1 MSSSKKSPT
10 TTRKRVG
17 PFTVSGVIG
26 EGGMGTVLRC
36 HRKGEDVAVKM
47 IRPNLLG
54 SEDIRARFAREA
66 ELLKSVDDPH
76 VARIVGYDAENKTSP
91 WLATEFIDGPNLKE
105 WVAEHGA
112 MGEASWQELAE
123 GVFTGLAAIHETGI
137 IHRDIKPANIMMSAD
152 GPKIIDFGIS
162 KEEGQTALTNTQM
175 FAGTVAYLAPE
186 RVEANEESQAS
197 DMFSAGLVLAV
208 AARGEHPWGDE
219 TTQTE
224 LAILMNMANEEPRL
238 DGLSDKQKTI
248 LKALLRRHPASRP
261 DARKALAILRG
272 EAEDNYIEKR
282 APVNK
287 PAKRLQ
293 FQRTPRHFTP
303 SVAGALIRGFAVAVA
318 TVLATAAI
326 GLIAGT
332 GRGVDLLMNGVG
344 WATAT
349 LSNALRAQPVP
360 SDFSWLLSSEA
371 NLTTLLGI
379 RPSLITIGLLAVMAL
394 FGRQYAKHL
403 GPLRPLDRLGRLA
416 ALALPTVAVVVGLS
430 WLIPGTVGMMPW
442 DAVFGLAV
450 LSLGLGVGLIAGGMA
465 HDNSPARWWLHATA
479 TFLLLVLTISGA
491 VIIGGVIHGLLSP
504 DVAVS
509 TAIQAAGPFAGFSLV
524 DFLVFA
530 LTIALVLPT
539 LLVVGVDAFVTGQG
553 YAALRDN
560 NFIYLQALAEP
571 AGASQLFVF
580 TTQGVILS
588 ALFLIAL
595 ALAATVA
602 GARAAST
609 LSVTVAG
616 HRWFIQ
622 LAILTVIAAL
632 VTFALFR
639 VPVAR
644 AASLRGSLFINPSLT
659 TTFVSLALIAVVAS
673 AIALLFWL
681 GGHKDLAPRLAA
693 FIPRLPTPPST
704 ELVPASIRPHLPLK
718 YGLVHSVVAVTA
730 IITIV
735 IPSGLG
741 FADRQWA
748 LTNTPEK
755 AVNELALAMEIRD
768 GEALTEL
775 MPLAPGTE
783 WLPIDVLESA
793 QPIIGQRRDVTITND
808 QGQPWQVGE
817 LDASG
822 TVSWPVDSGAI
833 SWRLP
838 IESAVEQRFVFL
850 RQANYVPVLEPI
862 TMTLGVDDHIGTID
876 GTPIRINGVEVPPG
890 QYSLIP
896 GDYTVERDAVDLIA
910 GFSRRVVVNQTSHSV
925 RVPARLNLPANGEND
940 LLIAALDAAGS
951 CGNVARSECF
961 SSDDVYRA
969 QQIQS
974 GRVPSRFY
982 ASESTSLQDGGLR
995 CEEGA
1000 IEMLSTREIV
1010 RELVCTQAV
1019 RYETKYWD
1027 SRQIAEPVYSTRCA
1041 SWWYS
1046 WWFGATCLRWERYQ
1060 SGTNY
1065 RTVRGD
1071 LIGTVKYQSD
1081 MPIRV
1086 TVPAGL
1092 NDANEFV
1099 IGEALITP

>member
-1 MSSSKKSPT
+1 MSTSKKSPT

-112 MGEASWQELAE
+112 MGEASWEELAE
-123 GVFTGLAAIHETGI
+123 GVFSGLAAIHETGI
-137 IHRDIKPANIMMSAD
+137 LHRDIKPANIMMSPD

-272 EAEDNYIEKR
+272 EAEDTFVEKKVT
-282 APVNK
+282 AGK
-287 PAKRLQ
+287 PAKRLRH
-293 FQRTPRHFTP
+293 QRTATHFTP
-303 SVAGALIRGFAVAVA
+303 SLGGALVRGFSVAAVAVIAA
-318 TVLATAAI
+318 TVM
-326 GLIAGT
+326 GLIASS
-332 GRGVDLLMNGVG
+332 GRGADLLMNAVG

-349 LSNALRAQPVP
+349 LSNALRVQPVS
-360 SDFSWLLSSEA
+360 SDYSWLLSSEA
-371 NLTTLLGI
+371 NLTTSLGV
-379 RPSLITIGLLAVMAL
+379 RPTLITLGLVAVMAL

-403 GPLRPLDRLGRLA
+403 GPLGPRERLIRLA
-416 ALALPTVAVVVGLS
+416 ALTAPVVAVAVGLS
-430 WLIPGTVGMMPW
+430 WLVPGAVGMAPW
-442 DAVFGLAV
+442 DALFGVAVLAV
-450 LSLGLGVGLIAGGMA
+450 GLGLGLIIGGMA
-465 HDNSPARWWLHATA
+465 HDNSPARWWLRAMGTL
-479 TFLLLVLTISGA
+479 LLLVLAVGGA

-509 TAIQAAGPFAGFSLV
+509 TATRGAGPFAGFSLG
-524 DFLVFA
+524 DFVVFA
-530 LTIALVLPT
+530 VTTALILPT
-539 LLVVGVDAFVTGQG
+539 VLVVAVDAFVTGQG

-560 NFIYLQALAEP
+560 NFIYLQALSEP
-571 AGASQLFVF
+571 AGDSQLFVF

-588 ALFLIAL
+588 ALFLAFL
-595 ALAATVA
+595 AVAATIS
-602 GARAAST
+602 GAHAASR
-609 LSVTVAG
+609 LAVTVAG

-622 LAILTVIAAL
+622 LAILTSIAAL
-632 VTFALFR
+632 VTFALVR
-639 VPVAR
+639 VPVEQT
-644 AASLRGSLFINPSLT
+644 ASLRGSFFITPSLT
-659 TTFVSLALIAVVAS
+659 ATVVSLVLMVVVAL
-673 AIALLFWL
+673 AIAFLFWL
-681 GGHKDLAPRLAA
+681 GGHRDVAPRLAA
-693 FIPRLPTPPST
+693 FIPRLPTPAST
-704 ELVPASIRPHLPLK
+704 ELVAASTTPRLSLRH
-718 YGLVHSVVAVTA
+718 GLAYSLVAVTA
-730 IITIV
+730 IITMV

-748 LTNTPEK
+748 LTHTPEK
-755 AVNELALAMEIRD
+755 VVSELALAMEIRD
-768 GEALTEL
+768 GAALTEL
-775 MPLAPGTE
+775 MPLAPGTT
-783 WLPIDVLESA
+783 WLPLDVLESA
-793 QPIIGQRRDVTITND
+793 QPIIGQRRNVTITND
-808 QGQPWQVGE
+808 NGQPWTLGE

-822 TVSWPVDSGAI
+822 NVAWPVSGGTISWSIPVDSD
-833 SWRLP
+833 
-838 IESAVEQRFVFL
+838 VDQRFVFL

-862 TMTLGVDDHIGTID
+862 TLSVAVDERFGTID
-876 GTPIRINGVEVPPG
+876 GAPLRINGVVVTPG
-890 QYSLIP
+890 EYSLIP
-896 GDYTVERDAVDLIA
+896 GDYTVARDAVDLIA
-910 GFSRRVVVNQTSHSV
+910 GFSQRIVVNQSSHEV
-925 RVPARLNLPANGEND
+925 AVPAELNLPTNGERD
-940 LLIAALDAAGS
+940 LLTAALDAAES
-951 CGNVARSECF
+951 CGSVRRSECF
-961 SSDDVYRA
+961 SSDDVYQT

-974 GRVPSRFY
+974 GRVPSQFY
-982 ASESTSLQDGGLR
+982 ASESTSFEDGGLR
-995 CEEGA
+995 CEEGD

-1010 RELVCTQAV
+1010 RELVCTQIV

-1027 SRQIAEPVYSTRCA
+1027 SRQIAEPVFSTRCA

-1071 LIGTVKYQSD
+1071 LIDTVRYQSD

-1086 TVPAGL
+1086 AVPAGL
-1092 NDANEFV
+1092 NEANEFV
-1099 IGEALITP
+1099 IGEAVITP